1 MITIEKND
9 DINETIVID
18 TTPERT
24 EQVVVPMVIET
35 YTYGSMKADLEAVE
49 TEIFSVNDYYMNKH
63 SDINAEHDERLG
75 KLESRKEELENK
87 ISNVENLLSQ

>member
-1 MITIEKND
+1 MITIEKSDNID
-9 DINETIVID
+9 ETMVID

-49 TEIFSVNDYYMNKH
+49 AEIFSVNDYYMNKH
-63 SDINAEHDERLG
+63 SEINAEHDERLG
-75 KLESRKEELENK
+75 KLQTRKEELENK

>member
-24 EQVVVPMVIET
+24 EQVVVPKVVEQ
-35 YTYGSMKADLEAVE
+35 YTFGSMKGDLEAVGAE
-49 TEIFSVNDYYMNKH
+49 IISVTDFYIEKHNQLHTEES
-63 SDINAEHDERLG
+63 ERLG
-75 KLESRKEELENK
+75 KLTARKEELENK